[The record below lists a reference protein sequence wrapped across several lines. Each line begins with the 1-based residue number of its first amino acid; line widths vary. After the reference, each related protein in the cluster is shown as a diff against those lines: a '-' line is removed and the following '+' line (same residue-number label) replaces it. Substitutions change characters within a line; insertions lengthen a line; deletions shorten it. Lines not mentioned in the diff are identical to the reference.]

1 MAHRP
6 LLIYPGYNLVRMD
19 DDRLDVN
26 QEGSAPEEP
35 AETEPTPEA
44 EAPPRRSS
52 RLIVA
57 ALIIAIA
64 ILGNAWIVTHPRAIS
79 FDQTYQAV
87 LLSNNNVYFGKL
99 EGYGTDNPV
108 LTEVY
113 YVQTVVDPETK
124 VQSNILTKRG
134 KEWHSPD
141 RMYINPKQILIVE
154 PVGPNSRVAELIKE
168 LKLQR

>member
-1 MAHRP
+1 MA
-6 LLIYPGYNLVRMD
+6 ID
-19 DDRLDVN
+19 EDRLDSN
-26 QEGSAPEEP
+26 EERAVP
-35 AETEPTPEA
+35 DGPTEPVPEPEA
-44 EAPPRRSS
+44 EVRPRRSS
-52 RLIVA
+52 RLILA
-57 ALIIAIA
+57 ALIIALA
-64 ILGNAWIVTHPRAIS
+64 ILGNAWMVTHPRAVS
-79 FDQTYQAV
+79 FNQTYQAV

-99 EGYGTDNPV
+99 QGYGTDNPV

-124 VQSNILTKRG
+124 QQTNVLTKRG

-141 RMYINPKQILIVE
+141 RMYINPKQIMIVE

>member
-1 MAHRP
+1 
-6 LLIYPGYNLVRMD
+6 MD
-19 DDRLDVN
+19 DDRLEMN
-26 QEGSAPEEP
+26 EQGAAPED
-35 AETEPTPEA
+35 EA
-44 EAPPRRSS
+44 EPEPEPEPETPPRRSG
-52 RLIVA
+52 RLIIA

-64 ILGNAWIVTHPRAIS
+64 ILGNAWMVTHPRAVS

-87 LLSNNNVYFGKL
+87 LLANNNVYFGRL
-99 EGYGTDNPV
+99 QGYGTDNPV
-108 LTEVY
+108 LSEVY

>member
-1 MAHRP
+1 ME
-6 LLIYPGYNLVRMD
+6 

-26 QEGSAPEEP
+26 EEGSVPEGAAEP
-35 AETEPTPEA
+35 QPEPEV
-44 EAPPRRSS
+44 ELPRRRSG
-52 RLIVA
+52 R
-57 ALIIAIA
+57 LIIAAIIIALA
-64 ILGNAWIVTHPRAIS
+64 ILGNAWIMTHPRAIS

-87 LLSNNNVYFGKL
+87 LLTNNTVYFGKL
-99 EGYGTDNPV
+99 EGYGTENPV
-108 LTEVY
+108 LSEVY

-124 VQSNILTKRG
+124 QQNNILTKRG

-141 RMYINPKQILIVE
+141 KMYINPKQILIVE

>member
-1 MAHRP
+1 
-6 LLIYPGYNLVRMD
+6 MD
-19 DDRLDVN
+19 AN
-26 QEGSAPEEP
+26 EEGAVPEDP
-35 AETEPTPEA
+35 AEPQAEPLPEPEA
-44 EAPPRRSS
+44 RPRRSG
-52 RLIVA
+52 RLILA
-57 ALIIAIA
+57 ALIIGLA
-64 ILGNAWIVTHPRAIS
+64 ILGNAWMVTHPRAVS

-99 EGYGTDNPV
+99 QGYGTDNPV

-124 VQSNILTKRG
+124 QQTNVLTKRG

-141 RMYINPKQILIVE
+141 RMYINPKQIMIVE

>member
-1 MAHRP
+1 
-6 LLIYPGYNLVRMD
+6 MD

-26 QEGSAPEEP
+26 EDGASPEEP
-35 AETEPTPEA
+35 AGPEPAPEVDA
-44 EAPPRRSS
+44 PRRRSG

-57 ALIIAIA
+57 ALIIAMA
-64 ILGNAWIVTHPRAIS
+64 ILGNAWMVTHPRAIS

-108 LTEVY
+108 LSEVY

-124 VQSNILTKRG
+124 QQSNILTKRG

>member
-1 MAHRP
+1 
-6 LLIYPGYNLVRMD
+6 MD
-19 DDRLDVN
+19 DDRLDTNEEGVSPEGESEPE
-26 QEGSAPEEP
+26 QEPAPE
-35 AETEPTPEA
+35 T
-44 EAPPRRSS
+44 EAPPRRSG
-52 RLIVA
+52 RLILA
-57 ALIIAIA
+57 ALIIALA
-64 ILGNAWIVTHPRAIS
+64 ILGNAWIVTHPRPVS

-87 LLSNNNVYFGKL
+87 LLSNNNVYFGRL

-108 LTEVY
+108 LSEVY
-113 YVQTVVDPETK
+113 YVQTVVDQETK
-124 VQSNILTKRG
+124 QQSNILTKRG